1 MSKNKKTIT
10 PGGKAVLLKPAVTK
24 SDSPGLNNE
33 EFSVEI
39 NDVYGA
45 APSYESM
52 SANYLAAL
60 STISRLETENTD
72 LKDKLKAITLKITE
86 LLLTLDFPA
95 KITWWWALSNTSKL
109 LTFFKGVI
117 DIIKGK

>member
-1 MSKNKKTIT
+1 MSKNKK
-10 PGGKAVLLKPAVTK
+10 VTLTTGNK
-24 SDSPGLNNE
+24 IVVKE
-33 EFSVEI
+33 EKVQLAPMEI
-39 NDVYGA
+39 NEVYGA
-45 APSYESM
+45 PIMTYDAIMTEF
-52 SANYLAAL
+52 LAAKA
-60 STISRLETENTD
+60 TITKLEAENTD

>member
-1 MSKNKKTIT
+1 MSKNKKTTT
-10 PGGKAVLLKPAVTK
+10 PGGKAVLLKSAMPNAEP
-24 SDSPGLNNE
+24 SNI
-33 EFSVEI
+33 EI

-45 APSYESM
+45 ALSYD
-52 SANYLAAL
+52 AL
-60 STISRLETENTD
+60 SSKYFAATETIARLETENTD
-72 LKDKLKAITLKITE
+72 LKDKLKAITSKIAE
-86 LLLTLDFPA
+86 LLLTLDFPQ

>member
-1 MSKNKKTIT
+1 MSKNKKVTT
-10 PGGKAVLLKPAVTK
+10 PGKTIVVKEEKLNAATYA
-24 SDSPGLNNE
+24 SPVDL
-33 EFSVEI
+33 
-39 NDVYGA
+39 NDVYGTA
-45 APSYESM
+45 M
-52 SANYLAAL
+52 SREEALNQFLAAKA
-60 STISRLETENTD
+60 TITRLEAENTD

-86 LLLTLDFPA
+86 LLLTLDFPQ